1 MRKAFTLVELVMVIA
16 IIGILSAIAVP
27 KLIVTRDDAQ
37 ITKARTTVA
46 NVRSALSEYVQKK
59 ILKGDYSSVKNVGG
73 GINSK
78 IFDYFDNN
86 VTGDR
91 VLEYPLA
98 QCAKATSK
106 GCWVY
111 NSDDTYTYRF
121 PAGVGGS
128 VKFVVRNNRFECA
141 DGEDEEKCKLLDR

>member
-46 NVRSALSEYVQKK
+46 NVRSALSEHIQKK
-59 ILKGDYSSVKNVGG
+59 ILKGDYKSVKNVGG
-73 GINSK
+73 GISDK
-78 IFDYFDNN
+78 VFDFFDNN
-86 VTGDR
+86 VSEDR
-91 VLEYPLA
+91 VLEYPIEK
-98 QCAKATSK
+98 CPKATSK

-121 PAGVGGS
+121 PPAIGGT
-128 VKFVVRNNRFECA
+128 VKFVVKDNRFECA
-141 DGEDEEKCKLLDR
+141 DGEDAEKCKLLDR